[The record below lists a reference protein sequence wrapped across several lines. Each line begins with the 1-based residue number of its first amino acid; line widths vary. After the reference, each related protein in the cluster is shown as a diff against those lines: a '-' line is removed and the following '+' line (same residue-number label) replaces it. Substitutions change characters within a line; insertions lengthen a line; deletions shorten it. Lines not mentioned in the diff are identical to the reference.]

1 MNEANI
7 GKKLACELITWD
19 HFYSLC
25 QILSSLII
33 EQNYR
38 PDVIVAIARGG
49 YAPARILADYLGV
62 MNLTSIRIEHYRG
75 THKESQA
82 VIKNPLLTE
91 LNEKRILIVD
101 DVSDTGDTFRA
112 AMEHTAQHS
121 APKEIKTAALHHK
134 IVSHYVPD
142 FYAKKVTEWRWIIY
156 PWAVIEDL
164 ISLIRS
170 MESRPESL
178 DELAKRLVQ
187 DYGIRTSPQT
197 IQKAITC
204 MEQKI
209 W

>member
-1 MNEANI
+1 MIEANI
-7 GKKLACELITWD
+7 DKKLACELITWD

-75 THKESQA
+75 THKELRA
-82 VIKNPLLTE
+82 VVKNPLLTE
-91 LNEKRILIVD
+91 LKDTRILIVD

-112 AMEHTAQHS
+112 AMEHAVQDS
-121 APKEIKTAALHHK
+121 AAKEIKTAALHHK
-134 IVSHYVPD
+134 VVSHYVPD
-142 FYAKKVTEWRWIIY
+142 FYANKVTEWRWIIY
-156 PWAVIEDL
+156 PWAVMEDL
-164 ISLIRS
+164 ASLIRS
-170 MESRPESL
+170 MESRPQSL
-178 DELAKRLVQ
+178 GELAKRLTQ
-187 DYGIRTSPQT
+187 DYGIQTSPKT